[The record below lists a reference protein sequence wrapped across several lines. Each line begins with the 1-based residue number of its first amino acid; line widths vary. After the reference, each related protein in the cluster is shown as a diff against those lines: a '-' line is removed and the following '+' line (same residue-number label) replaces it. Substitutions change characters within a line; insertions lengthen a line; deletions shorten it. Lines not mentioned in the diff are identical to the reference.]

1 MLGEEVKE
9 KMNSQRQVSTFAIA
23 LLMAGLVIGIGLSV
37 STCYATEPEDLPWS
51 NETDVIILPPPPPLP
66 ITNETDPVI
75 IVTDQDLASI
85 QLQLYNI
92 YDWMLIHDDL
102 MMNSRSSVREI
113 NATLND
119 TIVNF
124 VGVVEDLG
132 WKLLDSDAQLQ
143 GQIDTQGTVIDEL
156 RQEVSQLNQEL
167 MNERAMRNNITI
179 MFGLFSAIVIVMTY
193 VMSKK

>member
-1 MLGEEVKE
+1 
-9 KMNSQRQVSTFAIA
+9 MNSQRQVSTFAIA

-92 YDWMLIHDDL
+92 YDWMMMHDEL

-143 GQIDTQGTVIDEL
+143 GQIDTQNTYIEEL
-156 RQEVSQLNQEL
+156 WQEVSRLHQEV

-179 MFGLFSAIVIVMTY
+179 MFGVFCLVVIGATV
-193 VMSKK
+193 VINKK

>member
-1 MLGEEVKE
+1 
-9 KMNSQRQVSTFAIA
+9 
-23 LLMAGLVIGIGLSV
+23 MAGLVIGIGLSV

-92 YDWMLIHDDL
+92 YDWMLIHDEL
-102 MMNSRSSVREI
+102 MMNSRSSVREL

-143 GQIDTQGTVIDEL
+143 GQIDTQNTYIEEL
-156 RQEVSQLNQEL
+156 RQEVAHVYQEL
-167 MNERAMRNNITI
+167 KMERANRNNLTI
-179 MFGLFSAIVIVMTY
+179 LFLGFSVLVILATFVIN
-193 VMSKK
+193 KR